1 MNELVESAFD
11 KALENLGLHGMDAL
25 SECDKVIA
33 SVFALEVEVNNG
45 GFDQFFYNS
54 AGDLAFF
61 VPEALRIIG
70 AHKTAKI
77 AEKANSIF
85 GKDGPSRDSSI
96 RSEIL
101 LSFGEKYE
109 DYLGKLDDEF
119 YEYPHDLYAL
129 LEQYL
134 LKVNA

>member
-1 MNELVESAFD
+1 M
-11 KALENLGLHGMDAL
+11 
-25 SECDKVIA
+25 
-33 SVFALEVEVNNG
+33 
-45 GFDQFFYNS
+45 
-54 AGDLAFF
+54 
-61 VPEALRIIG
+61 IG

-96 RSEIL
+96 RSEVL

-129 LEQYL
+129 LEQYFL
-134 LKVNA
+134 STFELASMASSNLPHYYSEQILIHIVLT